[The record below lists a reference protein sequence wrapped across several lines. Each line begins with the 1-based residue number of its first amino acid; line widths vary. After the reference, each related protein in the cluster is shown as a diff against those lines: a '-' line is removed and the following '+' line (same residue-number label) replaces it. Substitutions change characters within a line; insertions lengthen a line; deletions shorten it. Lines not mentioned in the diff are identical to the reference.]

1 MIWLVGLENLHVSD
15 TIVDAVDFRTDKGYQ
30 IVKSFH
36 WVEKLW

>member
-15 TIVDAVDFRTDKGYQ
+15 IIVDAVDFRTGKGYQ

-36 WVEKLW
+36 WV